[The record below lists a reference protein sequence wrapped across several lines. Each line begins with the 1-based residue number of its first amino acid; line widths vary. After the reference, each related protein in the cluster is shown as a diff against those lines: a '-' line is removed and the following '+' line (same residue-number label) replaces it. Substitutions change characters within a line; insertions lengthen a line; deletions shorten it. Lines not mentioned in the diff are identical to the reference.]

1 MNKTDIEIWLRIY
14 LPSGGDTD
22 VRFRPLEY
30 RSFGDWQDAVTE
42 TLEELSFVDYEVI
55 IWDLIG
61 QSDAH
66 AIYQDESVWD
76 KWNDLFDVAKEYGVP
91 AETIVKAADDLGYTD
106 DYQDFMENAY
116 QGEARDMVSFAVDL
130 LDDTGISKDLAERY
144 FGFDQF
150 GQMLKSDGGIY
161 DMIVNDWEDRY
172 DTEAEAMAVYDEL
185 HSMRDT
191 EVAEWYIYDV
201 IGDLNEALGDRVSD
215 YFDYQSFARDLG
227 YDGYDIVDGYV
238 FRAY

>member
-130 LDDTGISKDLAERY
+130 LEDIGIDKDLAERY

-150 GQMLKSDGGIY
+150 GQMLKIDG
-161 DMIVNDWEDRY
+161 V
-172 DTEAEAMAVYDEL
+172 L
-185 HSMRDT
+185 
-191 EVAEWYIYDV
+191 YDV